1 MNFNKSLN
9 TYDIKRLWK
18 AALLLFAA
26 AIGMFSL
33 LYTHKLVS
41 QLEIEERQKV
51 RQWAEATRLLLSPD
65 YQGDVDFLLQ
75 IVMANNT
82 IPVIL
87 TDANGNINSSRN
99 LDSITGSE
107 LQDRIEQMKKTNEP
121 LEIEFI
127 EGEKVFVYY
136 EDSVILTKL
145 KYYPYF
151 QLSLIALFLVVSY
164 FAFSYSRRAEQ
175 NQVWVGMSKETA
187 HQLGTP
193 ISSLLAW
200 IDYLKSENPDIN
212 PMVINEMSR
221 DLDRLQLITERFSKV
236 GSSPVLEKRNLNEC
250 VAEAVYYLEVRAP
263 KKVHFELVMPSEPI
277 FVNINY
283 PLFAWVIENIT
294 KNAMDAMDG
303 QGKLI
308 FQTFVQSDH
317 AVLDIIDNG
326 KGVPKSKFE
335 TIFKPG
341 FTTKKRG
348 WGLGLSL
355 VKRIVEN
362 YHKGEVFVKESIPN
376 QRTVFRVMLKIA

>member
-9 TYDIKRLWK
+9 TYEIKRLWK

-263 KKVHFELVMPSEPI
+263 KKVHFEIVMPSEPI

>member
-1 MNFNKSLN
+1 MNFNKGLN
-9 TYDIKRLWK
+9 TYEIKRLWK

-26 AIGMFSL
+26 AIGLFSL

-65 YQGDVDFLLQ
+65 YEGDVDFLLQ

-87 TDANGNINSSRN
+87 TDSKGNINSSRN
-99 LDSITGSE
+99 LDSVPRNE
-107 LQDRIEQMKKTNEP
+107 LKHRVEQMKNTNEP

-127 EGEKVFVYY
+127 EGEKVIVYY

-164 FAFSYSRRAEQ
+164 FAFSYSRKAEQ

-193 ISSLLAW
+193 ISSLMAW
-200 IDYLKSENPDIN
+200 IEYLKAEKPDID
-212 PMVINEMSR
+212 PMIIHEMGR
-221 DLDRLQLITERFSKV
+221 DIDRLQLITERFSKV
-236 GSSPVLEKRNLNEC
+236 GSSPVLERKNLNEC
-250 VAEAVYYLEVRAP
+250 VAEAVQYLQVRAP
-263 KKVHFELVMPSEPI
+263 SKVIFEVNLPSEPI
-277 FVNINY
+277 WVNINY

-294 KNAMDAMDG
+294 KNAIDAMDG

-326 KGVPKSKFE
+326 KGIPKSKFE

-362 YHKGEVFVKESIPN
+362 YHNGEVFVKESIPN
-376 QRTVFRVMLKIA
+376 QKTMFRILLKIA